1 MAKRWPGGWPK
12 TNQGLKEKQRERHKI
27 FLSLGCF
34 VGQPTCPKGKDARR
48 LANQK
53 EKRFCPAELSF
64 TTRDQAAGQD
74 MISFPLPPTFFL
86 KRKKKKVGGR
96 ERKSNVAVAWIMEMG
111 KEDGRYVN
119 PKTFTSDLFFLSFP
133 LCLAATYDENPDGHY
148 T

>member
-96 ERKSNVAVAWIMEMG
+96 ESRNLNVLA
-111 KEDGRYVN
+111 
-119 PKTFTSDLFFLSFP
+119 
-133 LCLAATYDENPDGHY
+133 CLATSKSQKVSRS
-148 T
+148 